1 MTFPRLYFAS
11 KSCTI
16 NESKVSLPTIFE
28 RKFYKVKQPSSELQ
42 RERTAEIGQL
52 IADRLDYLTKS
63 ERQIAD
69 FIRKNPEESAFL
81 SAGDIASRLGLSEA
95 TMVRFARNLGFYSY
109 PAMRLVLQDTFRQR
123 VTHSARLRSRS
134 DELREGGDLFEKV
147 VVSEIDFLSQALQ
160 TIDRN
165 ALQQTVNY
173 IIGCEKVFVFG
184 PGPSISLVHML
195 HLRLTR
201 FGKLVV
207 PLTMTGRESLEPL
220 LLMTKRDLLF
230 AIGFFDVN
238 PTLQI
243 VLDSAIEKAC
253 PVVLLTDTLGSI
265 IGPKA
270 DVILTAK
277 RGPVSA
283 FHSLVVPM
291 TIINTILLMVANQ
304 RLDTVTTNLDQLDQ
318 LRDRLKR
325 SEE

>member
-1 MTFPRLYFAS
+1 
-11 KSCTI
+11 
-16 NESKVSLPTIFE
+16 
-28 RKFYKVKQPSSELQ
+28 VKQPSLQLQ

-81 SAGDIASRLGLSEA
+81 SAGDIAVRLGLSEA
-95 TMVRFARNLGFYSY
+95 TMVRFARNLGFDSY
-109 PAMRLVLQDTFRQR
+109 PAMRLVLQDAFRQR
-123 VTHSARLRSRS
+123 VTHSTRLRSRL
-134 DELREGGDLFEKV
+134 DDLREGGDLFEKV
-147 VVSEIDFLSQALQ
+147 IVSEIDYLSQALQ
-160 TIDRN
+160 TIDRK
-165 ALQQTVNY
+165 ALQKTAEY
-173 IIGCEKVFVFG
+173 INGCEKIFVFG
-184 PGPSISLVHML
+184 PGPSISLVDL
-195 HLRLTR
+195 LNLRLIR
-201 FGKLVV
+201 FGKQVI
-207 PLTMTGRESLEPL
+207 PLTMTGRETLEPL
-220 LLMTKRDLLF
+220 LLMTNRDLLF

-243 VLDSAIEKAC
+243 VLDSANEKKC

-265 IGPKA
+265 IGHKA

-291 TIINTILLMVANQ
+291 TVINTLLLMVANQ
-304 RLDTVTTNLDQLDQ
+304 KLDTVTSNLDQLDQ

-325 SEE
+325 SES